1 VELYDMVSDPY
12 QTTNISDAHPAVVQ
26 KMDLLLTEWLHQQQV
41 KPYAIPD
48 SMQAELHER
57 QNRRS

>member
-1 VELYDMVSDPY
+1 MVSDPY